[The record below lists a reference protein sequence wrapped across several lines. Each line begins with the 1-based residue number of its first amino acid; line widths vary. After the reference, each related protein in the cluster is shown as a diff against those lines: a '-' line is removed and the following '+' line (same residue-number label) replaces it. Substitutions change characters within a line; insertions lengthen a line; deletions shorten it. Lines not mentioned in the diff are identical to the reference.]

1 MLRKFAAGLALAMV
15 AFSAQAAAPPT
26 KSWDWKIKDFKFR
39 SGETLPEMN
48 VHYYT
53 IGEPKRDAQGQ
64 IVNAVLLLHGTGGQG
79 LQFHAPQ
86 FSDELFKAGGL
97 LDPATTYVI
106 MPDGIGHGRSSKP
119 SDGLRRKFPQY
130 DYADMV
136 EVQHRLVT
144 EKLGVSKLR
153 LILGTSMG
161 CMHGFMWAET
171 WPNAAQALMPM
182 ACLPTEIAGR
192 NRLWRKMVI
201 DAIESDP
208 AYKGG
213 DYTEQPVQG
222 LRTAAD
228 LLILA
233 GSAPIQMQKALPN
246 REAADAYAV
255 QEIPRRIK
263 AQEAND
269 LIYAVQASRTYNP
282 WADLEKITAPMT
294 WINFGDDFIN
304 PPELGVAEQ
313 AAKRLKTTRYVFMPA
328 SDKTRGHGSHTWATL
343 WQDELAKLLKR
354 SAR

>member
-1 MLRKFAAGLALAMV
+1 MLRKLAAGLALALV
-15 AFSAQAAAPPT
+15 AFTAQAAPEPKT
-26 KSWDWKIKDFKFR
+26 EDWVIKDFRFR
-39 SGETLPEMN
+39 SGETLSELRLRY
-48 VHYYT
+48 HT
-53 IGEPKRDAQGQ
+53 LGEPRRDAQGR
-64 IVNAVLLLHGTGGQG
+64 IVNAVLLLHGTGGTG
-79 LQFHAPQ
+79 RQFLSPQ
-86 FSDELFKAGGL
+86 FADELFKPGGL

-106 MPDGIGHGRSSKP
+106 MPDGIGHGGSSKP
-119 SDGLRRKFPQY
+119 SDGLRRRFPAY
-130 DYADMV
+130 DYADMI
-136 EVQHRLVT
+136 EAHHRLVSDR
-144 EKLGVSKLR
+144 LGVQKLR

-161 CMHGFMWAET
+161 CMHGFMWAQT
-171 WPNAAQALMPM
+171 WPDSAQALMPM

-228 LLILA
+228 ILILA
-233 GSAPIQMQKALPN
+233 GSSPIQMQKAMPN
-246 REAADAYAV
+246 REAADAYV
-255 QEIPRRIK
+255 LREVPNRIK

-282 WADLEKITAPMT
+282 WADLEKIRAPMT

-328 SDKTRGHGSHTWATL
+328 SDKTRGHGSHTWAVL
-343 WQDELAKLLKR
+343 WQDELADLLKR